1 MYSYSLLCCATFDQE
16 DDSNRVPFG
25 PNVGPNSLPMQTR
38 LEYQSR
44 GQLGVNQNKPWI
56 HKQGDGSRNDDVD
69 EQNMWQQEN
78 GRRNDDVLFAHKQG
92 GWEQVRFM
100 SDDMGEKLM
109 QIPADEPNEQD
120 MWQQENDDDLVREQ
134 GGWDQV
140 GFMSDDMGEEGM
152 QEPDEVNQQEM
163 WQQENDDDLVRE
175 QGGWDQVGF
184 MSDDM
189 GEEGMQEPDEV
200 NQQEMWQQENGFN
213 VEKERAR
220 QQMENGFRDRDT
232 NEQRMWGEVNRFSE
246 EQQVGRFDTDKREM
260 QQQDD
265 INKRGIWQQ
274 DNGFTKQNGFINEQD
289 IWQQENGLNANEQGA
304 WQKWGGPE
312 FKDNVNMPELLK
324 QESELRDSEKD
335 KDPCQDVTVSIA
347 LYLVFTYSR

>member
-1 MYSYSLLCCATFDQE
+1 
-16 DDSNRVPFG
+16 
-25 PNVGPNSLPMQTR
+25 MQTR

-44 GQLGVNQNKPWI
+44 GQLGVNQNEPWI

-140 GFMSDDMGEEGM
+140 GFMSDDMGK
-152 QEPDEVNQQEM
+152 Q
-163 WQQENDDDLVRE
+163 
-175 QGGWDQVGF
+175 
-184 MSDDM
+184 
-189 GEEGMQEPDEV
+189 GMQEPDEV

-232 NEQRMWGEVNRFSE
+232 NEQRMWGEGNRFSE
-246 EQQVGRFDTDKREM
+246 EQQVGRFDMDKREM

-274 DNGFTKQNGFINEQD
+274 DNGFTKQNGFVNEQD